1 MTAVETAGPQRPR
14 CAVVGAGGIGA
25 FFGAQVPP
33 ARGQVAYCARRPFT
47 RLRVESEIGPF
58 DAPVHCLTDPHSVP
72 ADWQGLDWVF
82 VAVKAQHTRSA
93 EPWLARLCSPS
104 SRVVSLQNGIE
115 QREVLTPLIRD
126 ARLLETA
133 VYCGA
138 ELREPGLVH
147 QRGGARIVAE
157 DVPLAAELAELFA
170 GTAVV
175 VERSPDFRT
184 EAWRK
189 LMVNAA
195 ANGLTALTRRRMGVL
210 QVPEVA
216 ELARAVMTEIL
227 PLARADGARLTS
239 EDVDGLLATL
249 QAPGSVEATTSMYQ
263 DRLAGR
269 PTEHEAIYGAVV
281 RRAERLGLDAPLHR
295 AIGALL
301 TGAC

>member
-1 MTAVETAGPQRPR
+1 MTRPGRPR

-25 FFGAQVPP
+25 FFGAQIPA
-33 ARGQVAYCARRPFT
+33 ARGTVVYCARRPFT
-47 RLRVESEIGPF
+47 RLRVDSEIGPF
-58 DAPVHCLTDPHSVP
+58 DAPVQCLTDPGSVP
-72 ADWQGLDWVF
+72 ADWKGLDWVF

-93 EPWLARLCSPS
+93 APWLARLCSS
-104 SRVVSLQNGIE
+104 ASRVVSLQNGIE
-115 QREVLTPLIRD
+115 QRETLTPLIGG

-138 ELREPGLVH
+138 QLLEPGVVR
-147 QRGGARIVAE
+147 QRGGARLVTE
-157 DVPLAAELAELFA
+157 DVALATELAELFA
-170 GTAVV
+170 GTAAV
-175 VERSPDFRT
+175 VERCPDFRT

-195 ANGLTALTRRRMGVL
+195 ANGLTALTRKRMGVL
-210 QVPEVA
+210 RVTEVG

-227 PLARADGARLTS
+227 PLARADGAQLTA
-239 EDVDGLLATL
+239 EDVDRALATL
-249 QAPGSVEATTSMYQ
+249 QAPESAEATTSMYQ

-269 PTEHEAIYGAVV
+269 PTEHDAIYGAVA
-281 RRAERLGLDAPLHR
+281 RRAERLGVEVPLNR